1 MRELRS
7 TAKDERADDAIDAV
21 FESLQAFE
29 SDDFELAAEQAENAK
44 SLASRSGQVR
54 ELLGLTY
61 YHLERWQESARELLT
76 FKRLTN
82 SVEENHVIADCYRA
96 LGRPERAKEL
106 CNEVLR
112 SQVTLETW
120 AELAMVRAGA
130 HADLGEFDEGLAS
143 LARVKLKSGSIEDL
157 HLKLWYVESDL
168 LEKAGKTQAA
178 RKLWE
183 KIAEADPDFFDVKD
197 RLSSRTN

>member
-7 TAKDERADDAIDAV
+7 TAKDEQADDAIDAV

-29 SDDFELAAEQAENAK
+29 LDDFELAAEQAEKAK

-61 YHLERWQESARELLT
+61 YHLERWQECSRELLT

-82 SVEENHVIADCYRA
+82 SVDENHVIADCYRA
-96 LGRPERAKEL
+96 LGRPERAKEM

-120 AELAMVRAGA
+120 AELCMVRAGA

-183 KIAEADPDFFDVKD
+183 KIAEADPDFFDVAE
-197 RLSSRTN
+197 RLSAKPK